1 MQYKDRYG
9 LSILLIA
16 LLMFSLISCGK
27 SESMSYKNESDI
39 RTDELTD
46 ETDITPETLV
56 EITVTA
62 GDKQLNGVLFD
73 NETAKLFAEKLPLTV
88 DLWNTAPGFAKAF
101 DLVEPIPD
109 IEEHT
114 RSYELGG
121 LAYWHPGPSI
131 AIFHSD
137 HLEQTIVPVVTIGK
151 INDDVSLFAEYEGSV
166 SINDILKEGRQNEKI
181 SISIFECSAGVEH
194 VCLWQSKRSDTICG
208 KSNQK

>member
-1 MQYKDRYG
+1 MQHKDRYG

-16 LLMFSLISCGK
+16 LLMFLLVSCGK

-39 RTDELTD
+39 RTDELAD
-46 ETDITPETLV
+46 ETGITPETQV

-88 DLWNTAPGFAKAF
+88 DLWNPAPGFAKAF

-121 LAYWHPGPSI
+121 FAYWYSGPSI
-131 AIFHSD
+131 FRICRRR
-137 HLEQTIVPVVTIGK
+137 LTNTIR
-151 INDDVSLFAEYEGSV
+151 F
-166 SINDILKEGRQNEKI
+166 
-181 SISIFECSAGVEH
+181 
-194 VCLWQSKRSDTICG
+194 
-208 KSNQK
+208 